1 MDKYD
6 RYSYSKTLKTLDS
19 WFDWDT
25 EKTNYAQVL
34 LGMNSSTTIEDCFKI
49 YKKVHEKYT
58 RFLKLDGQYADNDFY
73 EDLNTCL
80 NENLLRLLQQ
90 NTETASDF
98 ALECLANMRQCNDLK
113 IHQQEWKAIIL
124 QRGLD
129 IPSDTISSIIES
141 QEKYEEARSEYMAN
155 NYPLTSNGFKRVSRE
170 ISDRLNVLKAYGYK
184 ALPYDADFSYKSE
197 FQTYLSLLGLFALFA
212 VSLII
217 LAILPAS
224 WQLIAILCAGII
236 LGFLSVYYK
245 K

>member
-58 RFLKLDGQYADNDFY
+58 RFLKLDRQYADNDFY

-80 NENLLRLLQQ
+80 NENLLRLFQQ
-90 NTETASDF
+90 SGNPSNEL
-98 ALECLANMRQCNDLK
+98 ALECLANMRQCDNLK
-113 IHQQEWKAIIL
+113 FHQQKWETMIL
-124 QRGLD
+124 QKGMD
-129 IPSDTISSIIES
+129 MPGNAVSSIIES
-141 QEKYEEARSEYMAN
+141 QKKYEEARREYIVN
-155 NYPLTSNGFKRVSRE
+155 NYPLTSNGFKRVCRE

-184 ALPYDADFSYKSE
+184 ALPYDANFSYKSD
-197 FQTYLSLLGLFALFA
+197 FQIYLSLLGLFALFA
-212 VSLII
+212 VVLILI
-217 LAILPAS
+217 AILPAT

-236 LGFLSVYYK
+236 LGFLSIYYK